1 MKKRC
6 VWGMGIG
13 LCCFILVFPGAS
25 LAAEKKFPT
34 KPIQIIVPFQPGETD
49 NVLRP
54 FIEKMPEYLGQ
65 PVSFV
70 YKPGAAGAVG
80 AAFVASSKP
89 DGHTLVAASV
99 SPILLLPLTN
109 KNVGY
114 TREAFAPVCSLAEGF
129 LSLAIQSSARWKN
142 LPELVAEAK
151 KDPAKITYASTG
163 TFGISHIAGE
173 AFSKDAGIKLNHI
186 PAQGA
191 GPAVTAMLGGHVDIA
206 VAGSGATS
214 PHLRAGTVRAL
225 MVYNDKRV
233 RALPEVPSAAE
244 FKYTAIPLYY
254 GFLAP
259 KGTPREVIDSIS
271 LAVKKVLEN
280 HETYIEDRLT
290 KVGAQAR
297 YLSPEE
303 YAAWLR
309 GQNDYFEKVI
319 KGIKE

>member
-109 KNVGY
+109 KDVGY

-191 GPAVTAMLGGHVDIA
+191 GRFPSRRPGKDRGDRGGRRIRGDRRRPAGG
-206 VAGSGATS
+206 AGGEEKLA
-214 PHLRAGTVRAL
+214 
-225 MVYNDKRV
+225 
-233 RALPEVPSAAE
+233 PSAGGE
-244 FKYTAIPLYY
+244 WSRRR
-254 GFLAP
+254 FLP
-259 KGTPREVIDSIS
+259 SRP
-271 LAVKKVLEN
+271 
-280 HETYIEDRLT
+280 
-290 KVGAQAR
+290 
-297 YLSPEE
+297 P
-303 YAAWLR
+303 WW
-309 GQNDYFEKVI
+309 
-319 KGIKE
+319 